1 MKRHASMNRVYRL
14 IWSQVLNAW
23 VCCAE
28 NARGR
33 GKSMSGR
40 KLIAAALALMGGA
53 FWMPLA
59 TAAPTDG
66 QVSAGEGT
74 ISQAGTNTTIN
85 QTSQNLAIN
94 WQNFNIAAN
103 EAVRFIQP
111 NAMSVALN
119 RVVGQDPSQILGSL
133 SANGQVF
140 VINPNGVLFGS
151 GAQVNVGGLV
161 ATTLNLSDANL
172 MAGKYTFT
180 SPRPVGEGLGVRVIN
195 QGNLTAAQHGYIAL
209 LAPDVR
215 NDGVITATLG
225 TALLAA
231 GNAVTLNLNN
241 GSLLNYSIDQGALQA
256 LADNKQLIQADG
268 GQVFMSAKAADA
280 LSTAV
285 VNNTGIIQARTIQ
298 NVGGVIKLM
307 GDMQVGTVNVGGT
320 LDASALPSPA
330 GGRGAGGEGALTAN
344 GGFIETSA
352 AHVKVASD
360 AHITTAAANGLAG
373 TWLIDPV
380 DFTVAATGGDI
391 TGTQLG
397 ANLALNNVIIQSTTG
412 ATGTTGNVNVNDV
425 VSWAANKLTLN
436 AQNNININ
444 ANMNATGTASLAL
457 EYGQQAV
464 AAGNVSN
471 YFLNNGAQVNLPAGQ
486 NFSTKLGSDGAVKI
500 FTVITSLG
508 AAGSVS
514 GTDLQGINGNLAGNY
529 VLGSNIDAVT
539 ATWNFVPLGS
549 SAAFTGEFSG
559 LGHTIS
565 NLIINQPATGN
576 VGVFGLTGVSALIR
590 NVGIVGGSVSGG
602 DYVGGLVGHNYG
614 TIHDSFTS
622 NNVNGNNNVGGL
634 VGGSYTGSINNS
646 YATGNVTGVLS
657 VGGLIGR
664 SDANTAVNNSHVTG
678 AISGENTVGGLIG
691 VNYGMVDN
699 SYSTGNVT
707 GILKNIG
714 GLIHYIG
721 GLMGSNLGTVS
732 NSHATG
738 AVSGA
743 NYVGGLV
750 GSNQSNGV
758 INGSY
763 ATGTVTGTSH
773 IGGLA
778 GNNFG
783 GTAAIRAS
791 HATGN
796 VSGSSY
802 VGGLVGYNYSGVI
815 DGSYSTGIV
824 NGTDTI
830 GGLVG
835 GNTNSTISNSY
846 ATGAV
851 TGTANYV
858 GGLIG
863 VSLSGTVSNSYAT
876 GNVSGAS
883 YVGGLAGRNDGAT
896 SNSYATGSVSGIH
909 KVGGLLGESNH
920 ATVSNSYA
928 TGSVSGSN
936 YVGGLL
942 GSHYGGAINNS
953 HATGAVRGGI
963 FTGGLVG
970 GSSNSTISNSYAQGA
985 VTATGLDG
993 GGLIGSSTNDTISNS
1008 YATGNVQ
1015 GSDYVGGLVGKQFG
1029 STIDLS
1035 YATGSVTGGMTV
1047 GGLVGAGAGGTV
1059 SRSYATGVVTGGDYV
1074 GGLIGMG
1081 SSNTAVS
1088 DSYATGAV
1096 NGVNYVGGLLGGHY
1110 GVAISNSYAV
1120 GRVTGTSYTGGLIGG
1135 DILGV
1140 GTVTNSFWN
1149 LTTSGQTT
1157 SAGGLGLTTAQI
1169 QTQTNF
1175 TTATAANGNLNPAW
1189 DFAGTWVMYNGLTNP
1204 LLRAFMTD
1212 LTVTAN
1218 NAAQT
1223 YNGVSYAGGNGVVYS
1238 VAPNANLLGTLA
1250 YSGSAQGAVNAGN
1263 YVLAAGGLYSHQQGY
1278 IIHYV
1283 NGALTI
1289 NPASVNVAGTRVY
1302 DGTANVAA
1310 NALGITGL
1318 VNGESL
1324 ILTGVGTLVD
1334 KNVGTAK
1341 PLTLS
1346 TLALNNGT
1354 GLASNYILV
1363 GGSAMITPASLTVT
1377 GVTAANKIFDNTT
1390 TATLTGTPTATPLLN
1405 DVVVVA
1411 PNTGV
1416 GNFVD
1421 ANVGMAKTVNVTGYS
1436 LSGADA
1442 GNYSVVQP
1450 TGLTADIT
1458 IPIVVS
1464 AQTAAAAI
1472 AALPNGGTLLR
1483 AYPVTTI
1490 PPVNFV
1496 PPSAEKPL
1504 LISLEADGMQLPVG
1518 VRKSSKD
1525 R

>member
-28 NARGR
+28 NAKGR

-40 KLIAAALALMGGA
+40 KLIAAALALLGGA
-53 FWMPLA
+53 FWLPLA
-59 TAAPTDG
+59 TAAPTGG
-66 QVSAGEGT
+66 QVSAGVGT
-74 ISQAGTNTTIN
+74 ISQAGTNTTIT

-195 QGNLTAAQHGYIAL
+195 QGNLTAAQGGYIAL
-209 LAPDVR
+209 LAPEVR
-215 NDGVITATLG
+215 NEGVITATLG

-241 GSLLNYSIDQGALQA
+241 GSLLSYSIDQGALQA

-285 VNNTGIIQARTIQ
+285 VNNTGVIQARTIQ
-298 NVGGVIKLM
+298 NIGGVIKLM

-352 AHVKVASD
+352 AHVKIASD
-360 AHITTAAANGLAG
+360 AHITTAAVNGLAG

-391 TGTQLG
+391 TGAQLG
-397 ANLALNNVIIQSTTG
+397 ANLALSNVIIQSTTG
-412 ATGTTGNVNVNDV
+412 AAGTTGSVNVNDV

-444 ANMNATGTASLAL
+444 ANMNASGTASLAL
-457 EYGQQAV
+457 EYGQQAL

-486 NFSTKLGSDGAVKI
+486 NFSTKLGSDGAVKT

-529 VLGSNIDAVT
+529 VLGSNIDAAT
-539 ATWNFVPLGS
+539 STWNFVPLGS

-614 TIHDSFTS
+614 AIYDSFTS
-622 NNVNGNNNVGGL
+622 NNVNGHNNVGGL

-664 SDANTAVNNSHVTG
+664 SDANTAVNNSHATG
-678 AISGENTVGGLIG
+678 AVSGEHTVGGLIG
-691 VNYGMVDN
+691 VNYGTVDN
-699 SYSTGNVT
+699 SYSTSPVT
-707 GILKNIG
+707 ATLKTVGGLLNNIG
-714 GLIHYIG
+714 GLVG
-721 GLMGSNLGTVS
+721 NNRGTVS

-750 GSNQSNGV
+750 GNNENNGV

-763 ATGTVTGTSH
+763 ATGAVTGTSH
-773 IGGLA
+773 VGGLA

-876 GNVSGAS
+876 GVVSGAN

-896 SNSYATGSVSGIH
+896 NNSYATGNVSGINKVGGLLGTSNHGTINNSYATGSVQ
-909 KVGGLLGESNH
+909 
-920 ATVSNSYA
+920 
-928 TGSVSGSN
+928 GST

-942 GSHYGGAINNS
+942 GSHYGG
-953 HATGAVRGGI
+953 T
-963 FTGGLVG
+963 
-970 GSSNSTISNSYAQGA
+970 
-985 VTATGLDG
+985 
-993 GGLIGSSTNDTISNS
+993 
-1008 YATGNVQ
+1008 
-1015 GSDYVGGLVGKQFG
+1015 
-1029 STIDLS
+1029 
-1035 YATGSVTGGMTV
+1035 
-1047 GGLVGAGAGGTV
+1047 
-1059 SRSYATGVVTGGDYV
+1059 
-1074 GGLIGMG
+1074 
-1081 SSNTAVS
+1081 
-1088 DSYATGAV
+1088 
-1096 NGVNYVGGLLGGHY
+1096 
-1110 GVAISNSYAV
+1110 ISNSYAV
-1120 GRVTGTSYTGGLIGG
+1120 GSVTGTSYTGGL
-1135 DILGV
+1135 LGQNNL

-1149 LTTSGQTT
+1149 ITTSGQTT
-1157 SAGGLGLTTAQI
+1157 SAGGLGLTTAQM
-1169 QTQTNF
+1169 QTQANF
-1175 TTATAANGNLNPAW
+1175 TAATTANGNLNPAW

-1263 YVLAAGGLYSHQQGY
+1263 YVLAAGGLYSNQQGY

-1310 NALGITGL
+1310 NALGVTGL

-1354 GLASNYILV
+1354 GLAGNYTLV

-1377 GVTAANKIFDNTT
+1377 GVTAANKVFDNTT

-1405 DVVVVA
+1405 DVVA
-1411 PNTGV
+1411 ITPNTGV

-1496 PPSAEKPL
+1496 PLSAEKPL